1 MATYQ
6 GAMSLFAKHKD
17 VQVALTVLRSRA
29 ILVMTRGKERT
40 TGEPQTDPWPRRAV
54 FQPQLC
60 TYNSPSLQ
68 AKRGSPRLC
77 PGSLLTPKPH
87 SGYQMCMCVC
97 VCLFNNPEAGMMDVV
112 VACHI
117 LRRILLSVDRAVVLI
132 KGRGGPPC
140 LCFVNCHVL
149 QRSLT
154 RWYV

>member
-1 MATYQ
+1 MNGNLQMLYKASKLLWNRRLGKDKTRQDSQMATYQ

-97 VCLFNNPEAGMMDVV
+97 VCV
-112 VACHI
+112 
-117 LRRILLSVDRAVVLI
+117 
-132 KGRGGPPC
+132 
-140 LCFVNCHVL
+140 FV
-149 QRSLT
+149 QQS
-154 RWYV
+154 